1 MVGLFYKIFK
11 SLFPLNKEVLFC
23 LKWFDQNLKKS
34 KIASKFRAKML
45 KSILNSIN
53 TLFSGTLN
61 TLRLSD
67 DNGGHLVPSNIDQ
80 QIRRDIMIQKWR
92 GGGGRFKAWRQKN
105 WHFGCV
111 ALTNPFPLSGS
122 WCSFLLSR
130 KGIYALSLQGILGS
144 RENRYKGLSTYK
156 E

>member
-92 GGGGRFKAWRQKN
+92 GGGG
-105 WHFGCV
+105 
-111 ALTNPFPLSGS
+111 
-122 WCSFLLSR
+122 
-130 KGIYALSLQGILGS
+130 SLKLEDRRTGTLAV
-144 RENRYKGLSTYK
+144 
-156 E
+156 

>member
-1 MVGLFYKIFK
+1 MGLFYKTFK

-34 KIASKFRAKML
+34 KIASKSRTKML

-53 TLFSGTLN
+53 TLFSATLN

-67 DNGGHLVPSNIDQ
+67 DDGGHLVPSNVDQ
-80 QIRRDIMIQKWR
+80 QIKRRDTRIQKVGEWWSLKLEDR
-92 GGGGRFKAWRQKN
+92 GTG
-105 WHFGCV
+105 HLGCV
-111 ALTNPFPLSGS
+111 VPTNLFPLSGS
-122 WCSFLLSR
+122 WCSLLLSR
-130 KGIYALSLQGILGS
+130 KSIYVLSLQGVLGS

-156 E
+156 G